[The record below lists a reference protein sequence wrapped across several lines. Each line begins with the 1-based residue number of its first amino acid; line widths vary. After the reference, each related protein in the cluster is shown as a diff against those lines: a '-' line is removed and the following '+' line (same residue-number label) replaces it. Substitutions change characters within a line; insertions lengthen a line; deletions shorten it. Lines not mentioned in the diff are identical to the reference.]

1 MKRRILVLFAGVVL
15 LGGTGQVFAH
25 HSFAATYVA
34 GKRVEVQGVV
44 KEFIWRT
51 PHSFLRIDVTAA
63 DGTVQTWT
71 LEWGSVGQLSR
82 YNLTRTSLHVG
93 DRVIVIGDAARE
105 TSSLRLRI
113 ESVTRPL
120 DGWSWKGQVD

>member
-44 KEFIWRT
+44 KEFIWRN

>member
-1 MKRRILVLFAGVVL
+1 MKRRIVVLFAGVVL

-44 KEFIWRT
+44 KEFIWRN

-93 DRVIVIGDAARE
+93 DRVIVAGDAARE

>member
-44 KEFIWRT
+44 KEFIWRN

-82 YNLTRTSLHVG
+82 LNLTRTSLHVG
-93 DRVIVIGDAARE
+93 DRVIVAGDAARDP
-105 TSSLRLRI
+105 SSLRLRI